1 MYKDV
6 SGSEDKVIDQ
16 ALEHF
21 IQGYINVNDCDAKAS
36 TVYESAMLAG
46 HRIALDLIEHGKC
59 DVIDSQ
65 KMNELFQHYASYKM
79 TYERMM
85 KVITELATIAKNEL
99 TTR

>member
-16 ALEHF
+16 ELEHF

-65 KMNELFQHYASYKM
+65 KMNELFQHLTSFKI

-85 KVITELATIAKNEL
+85 ETILKLAKVANENIKG
-99 TTR
+99 